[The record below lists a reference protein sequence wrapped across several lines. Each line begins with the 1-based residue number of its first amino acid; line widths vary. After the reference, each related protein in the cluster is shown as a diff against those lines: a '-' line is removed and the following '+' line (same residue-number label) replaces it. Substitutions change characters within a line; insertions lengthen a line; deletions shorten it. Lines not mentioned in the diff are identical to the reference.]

1 MSAALPVH
9 PLSFLRARIGTA
21 RSSRTAEPL
30 IRNGHLLAGSAVL
43 AAVLGAAFWV
53 FATRWYSVE
62 TVGRSSAA
70 LSVAGLLSGLGRF
83 NLGDVLVRF
92 VPVAGRHT
100 RWLVLRCYSVSVVV
114 SGLAAVGFLLLVP
127 WISPELGFLRNP
139 VLAGSFIVATAGYS
153 VFVLQDGALTG
164 LRRPGWVLG
173 ENALFNVV
181 KAGLLAG
188 CAAFAIGTGIL
199 LSWSLGL
206 IVSIVVTNVVLFR
219 RAIPV
224 HQRADTADT
233 PRPQRVL
240 RYATADYL
248 GKVVGVTTGTAVP
261 LIVLNQLG
269 AEQTAYYSLAY
280 IIAGTFYVA
289 VASMGGSLVVEGAH
303 HPERL
308 AEHGRRML
316 RHASLLVAAATTVVV
331 VAAPWLLLPF
341 GAAYSAHGTTVLRLM
356 ALSAVPN
363 VVLGIAIEVARVRR
377 ELRRLVALQV
387 VFSALVVVLVVALLP
402 ALGLTGV
409 GLAWLIA
416 ACLLAGPLL
425 VDLPR
430 WLPAPRR
437 RPAGSA
443 LRPWRAVRPAHGSGS
458 PPSEQYR
465 QSEQGL
471 PSEGGERP

>member
-1 MSAALPVH
+1 MSTTLPAH
-9 PLSFLRARIGTA
+9 PLTFLRARIRAA
-21 RSSRTAEPL
+21 RRSGAAEPL

-43 AAVLGAAFWV
+43 AAVLGAAFWI

-100 RWLVLRCYSVSVVV
+100 RWLVLRCYGVSAGV

-153 VFVLQDGALTG
+153 IFVLQDGALTG
-164 LRRPGWVLG
+164 LRHPGFVLG

-188 CAAFAIGTGIL
+188 CAALAIGTGIL
-199 LSWSLGL
+199 LSWSLAL
-206 IVSIVVTNVVLFR
+206 IVSIAVTNLVLFR
-219 RAIPV
+219 RAVPA
-224 HQRADTADT
+224 HQRADTAGA

-240 RYATADYL
+240 RYATADYV
-248 GKVVGVTTGTAVP
+248 GKVAGVATGTAVP
-261 LIVLNQLG
+261 LIVLNRLG

-280 IIAGTFYVA
+280 IIASTFYVA

-316 RHASLLVAAATTVVV
+316 RHAGLLVAAATAVVV
-331 VAAPWLLLPF
+331 AAAPWLLLPF
-341 GAAYSAHGTTVLRLM
+341 GAAYSAQGTTVLRLM
-356 ALSAVPN
+356 ALSALPN

-377 ELRRLVALQV
+377 ELRRLVALQIA
-387 VFSALVVVLVVALLP
+387 FSVLVVVLVVGLLP
-402 ALGLTGV
+402 VLGLTGV

-416 ACLLAGPLL
+416 ACALAVPLL
-425 VDLPR
+425 VGLPR
-430 WLPAPRR
+430 WLPAPQ
-437 RPAGSA
+437 
-443 LRPWRAVRPAHGSGS
+443 GS
-458 PPSEQYR
+458 PA
-465 QSEQGL
+465 
-471 PSEGGERP
+471 